1 MSQKEL
7 AREIETAVFEPILT
21 AERNNNVIVESMS
34 IGVNAHCASI
44 TYHDT
49 AKGVKHV
56 RSSNIAKETVSIKAW
71 GMHLDIKRIK
81 SISLHRYRRT

>member
-1 MSQKEL
+1 MSPKEL
-7 AREIETAVFEPILT
+7 AREIETVVFALIST
-21 AERNNNVIVESMS
+21 AEPDSNVNVESML

-56 RSSNIAKETVSIKAW
+56 RSSNIVKEIVSIKAW
-71 GMHLDIKRIK
+71 GMHLDIKTIK
-81 SISLHRYRRT
+81 SISLHRY

>member
-1 MSQKEL
+1 MSPKEL
-7 AREIETAVFEPILT
+7 AREIETVVFVLIST
-21 AERNNNVIVESMS
+21 AELDTNVNVESMS

-44 TYHDT
+44 TYLDT

-56 RSSNIAKETVSIKAW
+56 RLSNIVKETVSIKAW